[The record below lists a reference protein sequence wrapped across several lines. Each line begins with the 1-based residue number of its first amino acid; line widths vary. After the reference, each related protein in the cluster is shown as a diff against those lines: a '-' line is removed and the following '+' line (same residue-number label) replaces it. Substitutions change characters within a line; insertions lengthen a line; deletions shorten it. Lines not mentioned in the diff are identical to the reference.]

1 MSGVDT
7 GFFVMFFLLFGALS
21 ITNFIQAKSDDK
33 TKYQNYF
40 GLIYLIALIALGII
54 GWNSLMH

>member
-7 GFFVMFFLLFGALS
+7 GFLILFFLLFGALS
-21 ITNFIQAKSDDK
+21 VSNFIQARSNDR

-40 GLIYLIALIALGII
+40 GLIYLITIISLIFV
-54 GWNSLMH
+54 GWNSFMR

>member
-7 GFFVMFFLLFGALS
+7 GFLILFFLLFGALS
-21 ITNFIQAKSDDK
+21 VSNFIQARSNDR

-40 GLIYLIALIALGII
+40 GLIYLITIISLIIV
-54 GWNSLMH
+54 GWNSFMR